1 MKRAYSDEDPIYGNI
16 CFEDDDYNYDYEYD
30 NDDYEYEELIIP
42 DEGFAK
48 SEMLI
53 AKNCRYSLD
62 DEKTRLNNNVLI
74 VGGSGTGKTSTI
86 VIPNLKQ
93 AVGSYIVSDPKGNL
107 CRKYGR
113 YLSAQGYEVCN
124 IDFTHPE
131 RSARYNPL
139 RYIRT
144 TQDILNIASVIVN
157 EKASAGTRADPF
169 WDSMTIIL
177 LSAIIGYM
185 LETDYRP
192 FNFSGILRL
201 VREGERTD
209 DDSKE
214 SPLSDRFAEL
224 KKRAPDSWAC
234 AQFSDVDQAPN
245 KTYDCIRA
253 TLSSKLS
260 RFDTRELQLMMS
272 GSDLAFSSIGCSKKA
287 VFVTVSD
294 TDRSMDTLAN
304 IFFTQAMHQLCSFAD
319 ELEDSRLP
327 VPVRFILD
335 DFATNCRIEE
345 FPRMISSI
353 RSRGISVMLMI
364 QSEAQLSQSYDADRM
379 TIIGNCDTYVYLGGN
394 DYDTAEAVAM
404 RCNKP
409 VCQVLYMPVGSCWVF
424 RRGSQ
429 PVFTETLPPDSRKM
443 SEKSL

>member
-1 MKRAYSDEDPIYGNI
+1 MKKNYESMRTVCRNFN
-16 CFEDDDYNYDYEYD
+16 FEPYDDF
-30 NDDYEYEELIIP
+30 EYEELIIP
-42 DEGFAK
+42 DDRFAQ

-53 AKNCRYSLD
+53 ARNCRYSLD
-62 DEKTRLNNNVLI
+62 DAKTRLNNNVLI

-86 VIPNLKQ
+86 VIPNLRQ

-107 CRKYGR
+107 CKKYGK
-113 YLSAQGYEVCN
+113 YLCKQGYEVYN
-124 IDFTHPE
+124 IDFTKPE
-131 RSARYNPL
+131 NSAHYNPL
-139 RYIRT
+139 RFIRT
-144 TQDILNIASVIVN
+144 TQDILNIASVITN
-157 EKASAGTRADPF
+157 EKASVGTKADPF

-185 LETDYRP
+185 LETNFKP

-201 VREGERTD
+201 VREGERIE
-209 DDSKE
+209 DDSKD
-214 SPLSDRFAEL
+214 SRLSHRFRDL
-224 KKRAPDSWAC
+224 KMQNPDSWAC

-260 RFDTRELQLMMS
+260 KFDTEELQMMMS
-272 GSDLAFSSIGCSKKA
+272 GNDFTFASIGSVKKA

-294 TDRSMDTLAN
+294 TDRSMDSLAN
-304 IFFTQAMHQLCSFAD
+304 IFFTQAMHQLCRFAD
-319 ELEDSRLP
+319 ETENSRLP

-379 TIIGNCDTYVYLGGN
+379 TIIANCDTYVYLGGN
-394 DYDTAEAVAM
+394 DYDTAEAVGM

-409 VCQVLYMPVGSCWVF
+409 AWQVLYMPVGSCWVF

-429 PVFTETLPPDSRKM
+429 PVFTEILPPDSREM
-443 SEKSL
+443 PEREPPICIEP